1 MNFQKLEQNIVDIV
15 TEQQLKL
22 GYRQEK
28 VRIYYPLLSLNRLLG
43 TDHDVA
49 RMKTALAAF
58 RDRIKDRYGEI
69 GITEDNGRFCIL
81 LPPVGNAYIHQCGA
95 DHVFLEEL
103 IHRTGRHGCRIE
115 EVLDLFRTYHAHIE
129 KTDHGEFDY
138 LAYFENGEPDHFR
151 YCLTE
156 EHDHVIYHRFTPE
169 DYLDFAL

>member
-43 TDHDVA
+43 TDHDVT

-81 LPPVGNAYIHQCGA
+81 LPPV
-95 DHVFLEEL
+95 
-103 IHRTGRHGCRIE
+103 
-115 EVLDLFRTYHAHIE
+115 
-129 KTDHGEFDY
+129 
-138 LAYFENGEPDHFR
+138 
-151 YCLTE
+151 
-156 EHDHVIYHRFTPE
+156 
-169 DYLDFAL
+169 